1 MSVEKNIVLVR
12 RWFKEAWN
20 EGRVQ
25 TIYELLHE
33 NAACHGSDLEA
44 EVLRG
49 PAEFEVL
56 YNRLRGA
63 FPDIQIEIEDA
74 FGSDDKVAVRWSAVM
89 THTGDHLGMPATN
102 KQVRITGSAMV
113 RIEKGKIVECWD
125 NWDQLALMQQ
135 INSSSASAASYS
147 NRTVHLR

>member
-1 MSVEKNIVLVR
+1 MSVEQNIVLVR

-25 TIYELLHE
+25 TIYELMHE
-33 NAACHGSDLEA
+33 NAACHGSDMEV

-49 PAEFEVL
+49 PAEFEIL

-74 FGSDDKVAVRWSAVM
+74 FGSDDRVAVRWSAVM
-89 THTGDHLGMPATN
+89 THAGDHLGMPATN
-102 KQVRITGSAMV
+102 KQIRITGSAMV
-113 RIEKGKIVECWD
+113 RIEKDKIVECWD
-125 NWDQLALMQQ
+125 SWDQFALMQQ
-135 INSSSASAASYS
+135 INSSSASAA
-147 NRTVHLR
+147 R